1 MEAID
6 TITPI
11 HRISVEQFHRMVEA
25 GVFTEGDRI
34 ELIDGEM
41 RDMTPIGPP
50 HNSCTNALNMIFA
63 PRLAGKAIVSVQG
76 PLVLDDGTE
85 LYPDLLVLRQ
95 RADRYQQSHPTG
107 DDTYLVI
114 EVADSSLFVDLGNKL
129 TKYARADIRRYWV
142 VDIKSRTIHDYRD
155 PAPFGGRYRQL
166 HSVSE
171 GVLSVTVEGVE
182 IHVDVSEL
190 FPA

>member
-6 TITPI
+6 TLSPI
-11 HRISVEQFHRMVEA
+11 HRVSVEQFHRMIEA
-25 GVFTEGDRI
+25 GVFAEGDRV

-50 HNSCTNALNMIFA
+50 HFSCTNTLTMIFA

-85 LYPDLLVLRQ
+85 LYPDLLILKQ
-95 RADRYQQSHPTG
+95 RADRYGQSTPTG
-107 DDTYLVI
+107 QDAYLVI
-114 EVADSSLFVDLGNKL
+114 EVADSSLSIDLRTKL
-129 TKYARADIRRYWV
+129 PKYAQAGIRRYWV
-142 VDIKSRTIHDYRD
+142 VDIRHRTIHDYRD

-171 GVLSVTVEGVE
+171 GGLAVTIEGVE
-182 IHVDVSEL
+182 VQVDVGDL